1 MWGAGKMSR
10 TPKTPRVG
18 LRARIAGW
26 FKSFTGIL
34 ASLATIAAA
43 VAGIIASHQTTVV
56 HQQSQVIVNL
66 TLKNKQLQS
75 ASASAGAVP
84 TPSTG
89 AAGGTSLSPAGYLSA
104 LQPTVDHAEVQ
115 SGQQAM
121 SARPY
126 PNSITFGCDGPQGG
140 GQPEDEA
147 YDIAGN
153 TLFTATV
160 GIPDNAADATGLDE
174 TVIFASQDGTQL
186 GKPVVVSLG
195 SPARVALDI
204 TGVTQLQVTC
214 TGVTEPGRQPD
225 NGNELTLGN
234 AHIS

>member
-10 TPKTPRVG
+10 TPKTPRAG

-75 ASASAGAVP
+75 ASAAAP
-84 TPSTG
+84 APAPSTG
-89 AAGGTSLSPAGYLSA
+89 AAGGTSPSQAGYLSA
-104 LQPTVDHAEVQ
+104 LQPTVDQAEVQ
-115 SGQQAM
+115 NGQQAM
-121 SARPY
+121 SARSY
-126 PNSITFGCDGPQGG
+126 PNSVTFGCDGPQGG
-140 GQPEDEA
+140 DQPEDAA

-153 TLFTATV
+153 TLFTA
-160 GIPDNAADATGLDE
+160 
-174 TVIFASQDGTQL
+174 
-186 GKPVVVSLG
+186 
-195 SPARVALDI
+195 
-204 TGVTQLQVTC
+204 
-214 TGVTEPGRQPD
+214 
-225 NGNELTLGN
+225 
-234 AHIS
+234 

>member
-1 MWGAGKMSR
+1 MSR

-18 LRARIAGW
+18 LRARVAGSL
-26 FKSFTGIL
+26 KSFTGIL

-104 LQPTVDHAEVQ
+104 LQPTVDQAEVQ
-115 SGQQAM
+115 NGQQTM
-121 SARPY
+121 SAKSY
-126 PNSITFGCDGPQGG
+126 PNSVTFQCDGPQGSEN
-140 GQPEDEA
+140 PADEA
-147 YDIAGN
+147 WDIAGN
-153 TLFTATV
+153 TLFTAVV
-160 GIPDNAADATGLDE
+160 GIPDNATDATGLDE
-174 TVIFASQDGTQL
+174 TVIFASQNGTQL
-186 GKPVVVSLG
+186 GKPVVISLG
-195 SPARVALDI
+195 SPAQVSLNVS
-204 TGVTQLQVTC
+204 GVTQLQVTC
-214 TGVTEPGRQPD
+214 TGVSEPGHQQED
-225 NGNELTLGN
+225 GNQLTLGN